1 MSLKRKFLAQNL
13 LLAVGLLLAAAAGV
27 WRLHALRREV
37 AVSVYAYT
45 QQKTAETTAVNIAR
59 AQGLLSNRKA
69 NHQAIVDNLR
79 QAVAGMDDFIAG
91 DKEYAN
97 DPEAAAAYVMLTES
111 AARARARLRGVLAT
125 LESQPAGGVDVGAG
139 GGADSTPGSDR
150 SIAADVDNAL
160 WDVWSILH
168 GCQTYLR
175 SRQEHASAGLDATTL
190 LIGALSAAALIAA
203 LGITASQ
210 YRSLMSPLQR
220 LRVGVRSV
228 AAGQFD
234 RRLEPGGGREFAELA
249 EEFNRMA
256 SELDGFYRELEEKV
270 RAKSRELV
278 RSERLA
284 SVGFLAAGVAHEINN
299 PLNVISGYAE
309 LTLKRLRALDG
320 DPAADDAA
328 KSLRIIRDEAF
339 RCKETT
345 EKLLTLA
352 RGGNEGREPLSLSG
366 VAREV
371 VTMTRGLKNYRDR
384 KVTLEFDESD
394 PLDVVAN
401 ANEMKQ
407 VLLNLTINAL
417 QAVPPG
423 TGEVL
428 IEGRRE
434 GGWVEVS
441 VSDNGRGISPES
453 LGHVFEPFYTDKRGA
468 GEPGTGLGLS
478 ITHAIVESHGGR
490 ITAESAG
497 SGRGS
502 RFTVHLPAGGTP
514 VAEGRAASAPPEEV
528 RA

>member
-1 MSLKRKFLAQNL
+1 M
-13 LLAVGLLLAAAAGV
+13 
-27 WRLHALRREV
+27 
-37 AVSVYAYT
+37 
-45 QQKTAETTAVNIAR
+45 
-59 AQGLLSNRKA
+59 
-69 NHQAIVDNLR
+69 
-79 QAVAGMDDFIAG
+79 
-91 DKEYAN
+91 
-97 DPEAAAAYVMLTES
+97 
-111 AARARARLRGVLAT
+111 
-125 LESQPAGGVDVGAG
+125 ESQPP
-139 GGADSTPGSDR
+139 GGADLTPASAR
-150 SIAADVDNAL
+150 SITTDVDNAL

-175 SRQEHASAGLDATTL
+175 SRQEHASARLDTTTL
-190 LIGALSAAALIAA
+190 LLGALSAAALAAA
-203 LGITASQ
+203 LGVTASQ

-220 LRVGVRSV
+220 LRRGVRSV
-228 AAGQFD
+228 AAADFN

-256 SELDGFYRELEEKV
+256 SELDGFYKELEEKV

-345 EKLLTLA
+345 EKLLSLA
-352 RGGNEGREPLSLSG
+352 RGGDDSREPLSLSE
-366 VAREV
+366 VARDV
-371 VTMTRGLKNYRDR
+371 AAMTRGLKNYRDR
-384 KVTLEFDESD
+384 KVTLEFDEAD
-394 PLDVVAN
+394 ALGVVAN

-407 VLLNLTINAL
+407 VLLNLTVNAL
-417 QAVPPG
+417 QAVSPG
-423 TGEVL
+423 TGEVV
-428 IEGRRE
+428 IEGRRD

-441 VSDNGRGISPES
+441 VSDNGRGIPPES
-453 LGHVFEPFYTDKRGA
+453 LKHVFEPFYTDKRGA

-490 ITAESAG
+490 ITAESGGA
-497 SGRGS
+497 GRGS
-502 RFTVHLPAGGTP
+502 RFTVKMPAGGTP
-514 VAEGRAASAPPEEV
+514 AAEGRAAGAPPEEV

>member
-13 LLAVGLLLAAAAGV
+13 LLALGLLLAAAGGL

-45 QQKTAETTAVNIAR
+45 QQKTAESTAVHIAR
-59 AQGLLSNRKA
+59 APGLLSDRRANR
-69 NHQAIVDNLR
+69 QAIVDNLR
-79 QAVAGMDDFIAG
+79 QALAGVDDFIKG

-97 DPEAAAAYVMLTES
+97 DPEAAAAYVMLTET
-111 AARARARLRGVLAT
+111 AARARARLAGVLAT
-125 LESQPAGGVDVGAG
+125 MESQRESQPP
-139 GGADSTPGSDR
+139 GGADPTPASAQ
-150 SIAADVDNAL
+150 SLAADVDNAL

-175 SRQEHASAGLDATTL
+175 SRQEHASAGLDTTTL
-190 LIGALSAAALIAA
+190 LIGALSAAALLAA
-203 LGITASQ
+203 LGVTASQ
-210 YRSLMSPLQR
+210 YRSLMGPLQR
-220 LRVGVRSV
+220 LRVGVRSI
-228 AAGQFD
+228 AAGHFD

-256 SELDGFYRELEEKV
+256 AELDGFYRELEEKV

-345 EKLLTLA
+345 EKLLSLA
-352 RGGNEGREPLSLSG
+352 RGGDGGREPLSLAG
-366 VAREV
+366 VARDV
-371 VTMTRGLKNYRDR
+371 AAMTRGLKNYHDR
-384 KVTLEFDESD
+384 KVRLDFDGAD
-394 PLDVVAN
+394 ADALCVVAN
-401 ANEMKQ
+401 ENEMKQ

-417 QAVPPG
+417 QAVPPV
-423 TGEVL
+423 TGEVV
-428 IEGRRE
+428 IGGRRDD
-434 GGWVEVS
+434 GWVELS
-441 VSDNGRGISPES
+441 VSDNGRGISTES
-453 LGHVFEPFYTDKRGA
+453 LKHVFEPFYTDKRGA

-497 SGRGS
+497 PGRGS
-502 RFTVHLPAGGTP
+502 RFTIRMPAGGTP
-514 VAEGRAASAPPEEV
+514 EAEGRAAGAPPEEV